1 MGKAM
6 HVGNVHETSGR
17 RLICLFCLPSC
28 WRRQLFSQLFKQHTQ
43 QDSSTDRQC
52 SCVTRQV
59 MSLNSDKTVA
69 AAGAAAGSMQ
79 APRLAAPHSG
89 GYAAWRPLMEAY
101 LRRVGVAEKDYK
113 EARPNWAVLVAEVAR
128 WAAQEEDEAM
138 ALAMAPA
145 AVDASSALTEEKA
158 LTDEEKAAR
167 ERLRHARKLVAASV
181 ERSERAYFHL
191 LNAMPEELR
200 PLVRSVQQGYAF
212 GLWDFLE
219 KRFQNTEDDNVADL
233 FRRWNDLQ
241 QGEEETFDAYK
252 ARVDEVRTLLALAK
266 EQPSERQYAYT
277 LLDKLQLRYKQA
289 VLALK
294 ASNQLKDAAA
304 ISWEGVVSFIN
315 THERS
320 EQRLGANETALG
332 EGAAMGMAARRTY
345 ASAIGEAPGSRG
357 TQALQANT
365 AAGHSPRVDEPGN
378 RPPRTLDDVQCFGCA
393 KFGHLE
399 RHCPDRGVG
408 PSSRP
413 RRGGM
418 PSQGRGS
425 GRWRPRGGPKPAQE
439 GQNKSA
445 LSAVKVST
453 SNRFQALTP
462 NHGARGVGKRGRE
475 ASRGEESVKLWT
487 PARGSYAEKVYRSL
501 AREAGLAHAEK
512 EQQAPIS
519 KQVPN
524 KPLKVQDK
532 SAMPALAVH
541 KALAS
546 DTWGADSMASVHCSG
561 NRKLFK
567 RMQRCTPIQV
577 AVADGRVV
585 VAEHRGDVELKLRPQ
600 GKKQS
605 VSILIRDVYFHESFT
620 ANLLGMMRL
629 VKEGWVFHADQSG
642 AYLLTPGGNKVQLSV
657 DEDVA
662 TLPAPKEA
670 RATCPVQRHVY
681 AVRGELVCA
690 TAKDLVR
697 LHERLGHVSFKRLLQ
712 IVHRGTTLDVG
723 RLAVSKE
730 EAEKAKQRVEN
741 CRACAEGKGTRTP
754 FGHGGLD
761 RGSRPFEVLHMD
773 TYEVRVSG
781 QAVEWALVVIDPF
794 SEWKRFTHLQSK
806 AQCPQAMIDIIQ
818 LVERQTGLQIKRL
831 HTDGGTE
838 FKGEL
843 TRFCRNRGIE
853 LHFPPART
861 PQLNGI
867 AERHVRTSKEGART
881 LLLHS
886 ALPETFWH
894 YAAAH
899 HAHLW
904 NRTRIAERTQRTPFE
919 TIYGKPPS
927 AKHMAVFGCDTLVHV
942 PRGQRST
949 WQPKME
955 PGIYLGHDWIQNCS
969 LVFLLRTRSVVRTR
983 DVVTSEGAFE
993 HAAALRTGADAVRRI
1008 LQEIGDGPMVDSNG
1022 ADDRQSPGDSEA
1034 EEERDSQGNESDS
1047 AHHGDD
1053 EEASDA
1059 DSSDGEQHRYEVEQL
1074 TGKKWIH
1081 GRVHYRVKWTGY
1093 SSEDSTWEPAT
1104 ELRRSAP
1111 RMVRE
1116 FERRH
1121 VVDRTA
1127 AAVNSEADSG
1137 SATDD
1142 EGEARALDPS
1152 GGHQEPP
1159 SAPQT
1164 SESLP
1169 NEDEQHAFPAQVHM
1183 VMSALG
1189 RDLNA
1194 RNQPHEEMQRR
1205 RQMAMAVASGIAM
1218 LEACTPQTHREAMAS
1233 PDAEKWRAAE
1243 LKEWKSC
1250 EDRGTWELVPRSSL
1264 PSGARAIRSRVV
1276 YKVKHDGHGAITEHK
1291 ARITP
1296 KGFMQRAGI
1305 DYAEVFAP
1313 TGMYKTLRLGLSLAA
1328 RFDMEVDQM
1337 DVPSAFLHA
1346 NLEEDVYMEIPD
1358 AYREGR
1364 EGLVCKLKK
1373 ALYGL
1378 KQAPRNWHLDI
1389 KGFLTQQ
1396 MGYAPTV
1403 SDPCLFFKR
1412 SRGGRLMLL
1421 YLFVDDFQS
1430 LYFGADAAEWA
1441 ELKAMLVQQ
1450 YQVKDLGP
1458 SSWILGMAI
1467 RRDRAARKIFLDQ
1480 ELYVAKALEKYGLAQ
1495 CRPLATPESTS
1506 SGGHEEPDTSSPQG
1520 GRVDRQAFQEIVGT
1534 LLYAAISTRLDIAHA
1549 VHQLTRQMQDPRPAD
1564 MKAARRTLRYLA
1576 GSAKWCLQ
1584 FGGRRGGDEHLDQPL
1599 EVSAFADADWA
1610 NDKVDRRSVSGWVVQ
1625 LAGDP
1630 IDWASKKQ
1638 SIVAQSTCEAELYAE
1653 AAAINEVL
1661 WLRGML
1667 EELGLSVK
1675 TPSILFGDNSS
1686 TQTISR
1692 QGVKRKRTKH
1702 VDVKYHFITEC
1713 IERGI
1718 IDLQW
1723 VSTERQQADILTK
1736 GLDRAKLE
1744 LHRGQLMSC

>member
-1 MGKAM
+1 M
-6 HVGNVHETSGR
+6 
-17 RLICLFCLPSC
+17 
-28 WRRQLFSQLFKQHTQ
+28 
-43 QDSSTDRQC
+43 ST
-52 SCVTRQV
+52 
-59 MSLNSDKTVA
+59 NSDKA
-69 AAGAAAGSMQ
+69 LAAGAAAGSMQ
-79 APRLAAPHSG
+79 APRLATPQLG
-89 GYAAWRPLMEAY
+89 GYAAWRPLMEAF

-113 EARPNWAVLVAEVAR
+113 EARPNWSALTAEVAR
-128 WAAQEEDEAM
+128 WAAEEEEEAIALVLAPADAASALKDEA
-138 ALAMAPA
+138 L
-145 AVDASSALTEEKA
+145 S
-158 LTDEEKAAR
+158 DEEKAAR
-167 ERLRHARKLVAASV
+167 ERLRRARKLAAASV

-191 LNAMPEELR
+191 LNSMPEELR
-200 PLVRSVQQGYAF
+200 PLVRSVPQGYAF

-219 KRFQNTEDDNVADL
+219 KRYQNTEDDNVADL
-233 FRRWNDLQ
+233 FRQWNDLQ
-241 QGEEETFDAYK
+241 QAEGDTFDAYK
-252 ARVDEVRTLLALAK
+252 ARVDEVRSLLALAK
-266 EQPSERQYAYT
+266 EQPSERQYVYT
-277 LLDKLQLRYKQA
+277 LLDKLLPRYKQA

-294 ASNQLKDAAA
+294 ASGQLKDAAA
-304 ISWEGVVSFIN
+304 INWEGVVSFIN

-320 EQRLGANETALG
+320 EQRLGIDELPGG

-345 ASAIGEAPGSRG
+345 ASAAGAASAASTTRDQAP
-357 TQALQANT
+357 QANN
-365 AAGHSPRVDEPGN
+365 ASQPSRSAGNG
-378 RPPRTLDDVQCFGCA
+378 PPRTLDDVQCFGCLE
-393 KFGHLE
+393 FGHLE
-399 RHCPDRGVG
+399 RHCSKRGANSAPSG
-408 PSSRP
+408 SQRHGGQQSHSHESSRWKS
-413 RRGGM
+413 RGA
-418 PSQGRGS
+418 SRGKAPQD
-425 GRWRPRGGPKPAQE
+425 GRPRGAM
-439 GQNKSA
+439 S
-445 LSAVKVST
+445 VVRVTT
-453 SNRFQALTP
+453 SNRFQPIAVADDALSALP
-462 NHGARGVGKRGRE
+462 RRVVDKRLADEAQRVRE
-475 ASRGEESVKLWT
+475 PSPVKIWT
-487 PARGSYAEKVYRSL
+487 PSRGSYAEQVYRSL
-501 AREAGLAHAEK
+501 SRQAGMQKLSTTVASPPFGP
-512 EQQAPIS
+512 Q
-519 KQVPN
+519 
-524 KPLKVQDK
+524 

-546 DTWGADSMASVHCSG
+546 DTWGVDTMASVHCSG
-561 NRKLFK
+561 NRSLFK
-567 RMQRCTPIQV
+567 QLRKCPPIQV

-585 VAEHRGDVELKLRPQ
+585 VAELRGDVDLKLKPQ
-600 GKKQS
+600 GKKHLVS
-605 VSILIRDVYFHESFT
+605 VRIAGVYFHESFT
-620 ANLLGMMRL
+620 ANLLGMVRL
-629 VKEGWVFHADQSG
+629 VKEGWALHAAQSD
-642 AYLLTPGGNKVQLSV
+642 AYVVMPGGNKVQLSL
-657 DEDVA
+657 DGDVA
-662 TLPAPKEA
+662 TLPSSKVDSAPLPN
-670 RATCPVQRHVY
+670 RRHVY
-681 AVRGELVCA
+681 AVRGQVACA
-690 TAKDLVR
+690 TAKEVAR

-712 IVHRGTTLDVG
+712 IVQRGTTLDVG

-730 EAEKAKQRVEN
+730 ELQKAKQRIES

-754 FGHGGLD
+754 FGHRGLE

-773 TYEVRVSG
+773 TYEVRASE
-781 QAVEWALVVIDPF
+781 QPVEWALVVVDPY
-794 SEWKRFTHLQSK
+794 SEWKRFIRLQSK

-818 LVERQTGLQIKRL
+818 LVERQTGLHVKRL

-843 TRFCRNRGIE
+843 TRFCRNRGIA

-867 AERHVRTSKEGART
+867 AERNVRTSKEGART

-886 ALPETFWH
+886 TLPESFWH

-904 NRTRIAERTQRTPFE
+904 NRTRIAERTQRTPYE
-919 TIYGKPPS
+919 LIYGRPPS
-927 AKHMAVFGCDTLVHV
+927 AKHLAVFGCDTLVHV
-942 PRGQRST
+942 PKGQRST

-955 PGIYLGHDWIQNCS
+955 PGIYLGHDWVQNCP
-969 LVFLLRTRSVVRTR
+969 LIFLLRTEGLVRSR
-983 DVVTSEGAFE
+983 DVVTSEGSFD
-993 HAAALRTGADAVRRI
+993 HAAALRAGPEEVRRI
-1008 LQEIGDGPMVDSNG
+1008 IQEVGDGPVMPLE
-1022 ADDRQSPGDSEA
+1022 QPLPSE
-1034 EEERDSQGNESDS
+1034 
-1047 AHHGDD
+1047 DD
-1053 EEASDA
+1053 EEGESDA
-1059 DSSDGEQHRYEVEQL
+1059 EEVALPGPIEQGYSSDGREPEAGAERQFEVEQL
-1074 TGKKWIH
+1074 TGKKWIC
-1081 GRVHYRVKWTGY
+1081 GRVHYRVKWAGY
-1093 SSEDSTWEPAT
+1093 PSADATWEPAT
-1104 ELRRSAP
+1104 ELRRSAA

-1121 VVDRTA
+1121 A
-1127 AAVNSEADSG
+1127 AERPSSSSESDSEDEALESPGDHQEAPAMARADASQL
-1137 SATDD
+1137 D
-1142 EGEARALDPS
+1142 EGE
-1152 GGHQEPP
+1152 Q
-1159 SAPQT
+1159 
-1164 SESLP
+1164 
-1169 NEDEQHAFPAQVHM
+1169 AFPAQVHM

-1189 RDLNA
+1189 RDLHA
-1194 RNQPHEEMQRR
+1194 QNQPHEEMKRR

-1264 PSGARAIRSRVV
+1264 PPGARAIRSRVV
-1276 YKVKHDGHGAITEHK
+1276 YKVKHDGQGAITEHK

-1305 DYAEVFAP
+1305 DYSEVFAP

-1328 RFDMEVDQM
+1328 RFDLEVDQM

-1346 NLEEDVYMEIPD
+1346 DLEEDVYMEIPD

-1364 EGLVCKLKK
+1364 EHLVCKLKK

-1389 KGFLTQQ
+1389 KAFLTQQ
-1396 MGYAPTV
+1396 MGYSPTV
-1403 SDPCLFFKR
+1403 SDPCLFIKR

-1480 ELYVAKALEKYGLAQ
+1480 ELYVTKALEKYGLAQ
-1495 CRPLATPESTS
+1495 CRPVATPECIS
-1506 SGGHEEPDTSSPQG
+1506 SDAREPHEASSPQG
-1520 GRVDRQAFQEIVGT
+1520 GQVDKHAFQEIVGT

-1549 VHQLTRQMQDPRPAD
+1549 VHQLTRQMQDPQPSD
-1564 MKAARRTLRYLA
+1564 MQAARRILRYLA

-1584 FGGRRGGDEHLDQPL
+1584 FGGRRGGDESLHQPL
-1599 EVSAFADADWA
+1599 EVIAFADADWA
-1610 NDKVDRRSVSGWVVQ
+1610 NDKADRRSVSGWVVQ
-1625 LAGDP
+1625 LDGDP

-1667 EELGLSVK
+1667 EELGLPLKS
-1675 TPSILFGDNSS
+1675 PSLVFGDNSS

-1723 VSTERQQADILTK
+1723 VPTERQQADILTK
-1736 GLDRAKLE
+1736 ALDRAKLE
-1744 LHRGQLMSC
+1744 VHREQLMSC